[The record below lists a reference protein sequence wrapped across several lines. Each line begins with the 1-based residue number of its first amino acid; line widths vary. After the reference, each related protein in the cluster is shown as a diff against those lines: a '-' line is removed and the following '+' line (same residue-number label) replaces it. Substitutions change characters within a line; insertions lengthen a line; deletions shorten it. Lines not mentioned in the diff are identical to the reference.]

1 MNSLPVLEIMLY
13 ITLAIL
19 ILSFLLT
26 MIRLA
31 KGPQLYDRVVALDLI
46 TSISAGI
53 ILIYAILT
61 NEPFFIDVAVIIFM
75 IAFLGTV
82 AISKY
87 LTKVD

>member
-1 MNSLPVLEIMLY
+1 MNIPVLDISLK

-19 ILSFLLT
+19 IFSFLLA

-31 KGPQLYDRVVALDLI
+31 KGPRLYDRVVSLDLI

-53 ILIYAILT
+53 ILVYAIMT
-61 NEPFFIDVAVIIFM
+61 GKSAYIDVAVIIFM

-87 LTKVD
+87 LTKIE

>member
-1 MNSLPVLEIMLY
+1 MDFLNIILKVSLAVLIV
-13 ITLAIL
+13 A
-19 ILSFLLT
+19 FFLT

-31 KGPQLYDRVVALDLI
+31 KGPRLYDRVVALDLV

-53 ILIYAILT
+53 ILIYAVMT
-61 NEPFFIDVAVIIFM
+61 EKPMFVDVAVIIFM

>member
-1 MNSLPVLEIMLY
+1 MNTPVLDITLK

-19 ILSFLLT
+19 ILSFFLT

-31 KGPQLYDRVVALDLI
+31 KGPRLYDRVVSLDLI

-53 ILIYAILT
+53 ILIYAIIT
-61 NEPFFIDVAVIIFM
+61 GKSAFIDVAVIIFM

>member
-1 MNSLPVLEIMLY
+1 MTMPLLKTLLY
-13 ITLAIL
+13 IAFAIL
-19 ILSFLLT
+19 IVSFLLT

-31 KGPQLYDRVVALDLI
+31 KGPRLYDRVVALDLI

-53 ILIYAILT
+53 ILLYALLT
-61 NEPFFIDVAVIIFM
+61 GNPYFIDVAVIIFL

>member
-1 MNSLPVLEIMLY
+1 MISGLLLKIALG
-13 ITLAIL
+13 IL
-19 ILSFLLT
+19 IVALFLA
-26 MIRLA
+26 MARLI
-31 KGPQLYDRVVALDLI
+31 KGPRLYDRVVALDLI

-53 ILIYAILT
+53 ILVYAVMT
-61 NEPFFIDVAVIIFM
+61 GQPVYVDVAVIIFL

>member
-1 MNSLPVLEIMLY
+1 MNIPVLDISLK

-19 ILSFLLT
+19 IFSFLLA

-31 KGPQLYDRVVALDLI
+31 KGPRLYDRVVSLDLI

-53 ILIYAILT
+53 ILVYAIMT
-61 NEPFFIDVAVIIFM
+61 GKSAYIDVAVIIFM
-75 IAFLGTV
+75 VAFLGTV

-87 LTKVD
+87 LTKIE

>member
-31 KGPQLYDRVVALDLI
+31 KGPRLYDRVVALDLI

>member
-19 ILSFLLT
+19 IFSFLLT

-31 KGPQLYDRVVALDLI
+31 RGPRLYDRVVALDLI

>member
-1 MNSLPVLEIMLY
+1 MNIPVLDISLK

-19 ILSFLLT
+19 IFSFFLA

-31 KGPQLYDRVVALDLI
+31 KGPRLYDRVVSLDLI

-53 ILIYAILT
+53 ILVYAIMT
-61 NEPFFIDVAVIIFM
+61 EKSAYIDVAVIIFM

-87 LTKVD
+87 LTKVE